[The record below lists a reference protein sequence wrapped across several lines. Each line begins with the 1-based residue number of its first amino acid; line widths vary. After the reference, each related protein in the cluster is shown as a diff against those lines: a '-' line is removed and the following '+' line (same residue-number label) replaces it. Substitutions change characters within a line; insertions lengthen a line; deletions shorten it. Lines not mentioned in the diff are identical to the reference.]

1 MIRILF
7 IDDDPQAQKTLAM
20 VLPDLYSVLPALTA
34 AAGLEALEREE
45 PDLVLLD
52 VNLPDQGGL
61 EVLEQIVRRPLA
73 PPVIMLTAFGD
84 VELVKRAIQ
93 GGAYDYILKPY
104 QLEHLE
110 GTIRRAVQN
119 IALRRSRSRTAL
131 PEGAQRS
138 LGALLGESLCMR
150 ELKTLIVRFAP
161 ADAPVLIQG
170 ESGTGKELVARA
182 LHELSPRREGPF
194 VAVNCG
200 AIPPTL
206 LESELFGAE
215 RGAFTDATT
224 RPGCFERANGGTI
237 FLDEIGEMPLQ
248 AQVSLLRVLEA
259 NELVR
264 VGGTRSVPINVR
276 VLSATHKELR
286 SEADAGGFRDD
297 LFYRVNVLALSLPPL
312 RRRREDIRVLA
323 ASFLQQ
329 FLDGNVRF
337 QEQAL
342 LRLEA
347 HSWPG
352 NVREL
357 RNAVERAALLS
368 DGKEIRTSEI
378 LL

>member
-1 MIRILF
+1 LIRVLF
-7 IDDDPQAQKTLAM
+7 IDDDSQAQKTLAM
-20 VLPDLYSVLPALTA
+20 VLPEPYSVLPALTA
-34 AAGLEALEREE
+34 AGGLEALERED

-52 VNLPDQGGL
+52 VNLPDLDGL
-61 EVLEQIVRRPLA
+61 EVLERIVRRPLA
-73 PPVIMLTAFGD
+73 PPVVMLTAYSD

-104 QLEHLE
+104 QLEQLE

-119 IALRRSRSRTAL
+119 AALRRSRSGTAL
-131 PEGAQRS
+131 TPGMERG
-138 LGALLGESLCMR
+138 LEALLGESLCMR
-150 ELKTLIVRFAP
+150 ELKALIARFAP

-206 LESELFGAE
+206 LETELFGAE
-215 RGAFTDATT
+215 RGAFTDARA
-224 RPGCFERANGGTI
+224 RPGCFERANEGTI

-259 NELVR
+259 KEVLR
-264 VGGTRSVPINVR
+264 VGGTRSFPINVR

-286 SEADAGGFRDD
+286 AEVDARRFRDD
-297 LFYRVNVLALSLPPL
+297 LFYRLNVLSLTLPPL
-312 RRRREDIRVLA
+312 RERREDIRLLA
-323 ASFLQQ
+323 ASFLHQ
-329 FLDGNVRF
+329 FLNAGARF

-342 LRLEA
+342 QRLEA

-368 DGKEIRTSEI
+368 DGKEVRAAEI